1 MLNTVISILIFIGMA
16 VFCGIVFILANIDRI
31 LKEDANMENIIEVT
45 PDKDGRYFVTLYGNR
60 IELIPVKE
68 QPKQANKPAKTDK

>member
-1 MLNTVISILIFIGMA
+1 MDNVI
-16 VFCGIVFILANIDRI
+16 
-31 LKEDANMENIIEVT
+31 KVT

-68 QPKQANKPAKTDK
+68 QPKPSTKPAKTDK

>member
-1 MLNTVISILIFIGMA
+1 MKKDIKGYSNSECPFSYVK
-16 VFCGIVFILANIDRI
+16 
-31 LKEDANMENIIEVT
+31 KEDANMDNVIKVM

-68 QPKQANKPAKTDK
+68 KPAKTNK